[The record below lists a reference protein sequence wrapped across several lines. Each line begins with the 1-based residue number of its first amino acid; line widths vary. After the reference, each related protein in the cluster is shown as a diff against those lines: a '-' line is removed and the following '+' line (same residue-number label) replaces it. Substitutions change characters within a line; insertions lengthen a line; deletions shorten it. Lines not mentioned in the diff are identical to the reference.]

1 MNTHTYILGLI
12 EIIKAQ
18 GQMIAELKEEVK
30 KPVGGYGTFGKVA
43 YSRIDTSKPLSE
55 GPFRLPP
62 ILSSES
68 LDELAKLIDTT
79 KNP

>member
-1 MNTHTYILGLI
+1 MDINTHTYILGLI

-30 KPVGGYGTFGKVA
+30 KPVGGYGTYGNKVSMA
-43 YSRIDTSKPLSE
+43 WHDTSKPLPE

-68 LDELAKLIDTT
+68 LDKLAKLIDD
-79 KNP
+79 